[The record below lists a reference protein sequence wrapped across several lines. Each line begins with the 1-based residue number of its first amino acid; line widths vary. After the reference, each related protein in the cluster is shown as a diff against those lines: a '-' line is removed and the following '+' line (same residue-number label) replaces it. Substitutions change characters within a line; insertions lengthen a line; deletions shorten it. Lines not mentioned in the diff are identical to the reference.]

1 MLNAK
6 LAVIRA
12 QFFLLA
18 VAWRT
23 PSASST
29 RPFPAWAA
37 RPTGTFWVLPETAA
51 IGETFA
57 ARFAGACAA
66 SSTVTTPTTAP
77 AHRPAGLSCQTGVAA
92 NSPPMPYR
100 SAAQIV
106 QLAKVPSTRP
116 MGTAV
121 LHQLRAS
128 SRTNRMTCRLL
139 MPMQRIMPKNWVR
152 WARLLFML
160 PEIISTP
167 ASSTSTNSTAAIPYT
182 V

>member
-1 MLNAK
+1 
-6 LAVIRA
+6 
-12 QFFLLA
+12 
-18 VAWRT
+18 
-23 PSASST
+23 
-29 RPFPAWAA
+29 
-37 RPTGTFWVLPETAA
+37 
-51 IGETFA
+51 
-57 ARFAGACAA
+57 
-66 SSTVTTPTTAP
+66 
-77 AHRPAGLSCQTGVAA
+77 
-92 NSPPMPYR
+92 
-100 SAAQIV
+100 
-106 QLAKVPSTRP
+106 

-128 SRTNRMTCRLL
+128 SRTNRMTWRLL

>member
-1 MLNAK
+1 MAD
-6 LAVIRA
+6 A
-12 QFFLLA
+12 QCQFHPALPGMG
-18 VAWRT
+18 RT
-23 PSASST
+23 AH
-29 RPFPAWAA
+29 RHILGAA
-37 RPTGTFWVLPETAA
+37 GDRRHRRDLCCP
-51 IGETFA
+51 
-57 ARFAGACAA
+57 FAGACAA
-66 SSTVTTPTTAP
+66 SSTVTTPTTTP